1 MARDLKNWIVN
12 DNDSRD
18 TAKYKPEEW
27 TRVVP
32 GPARISSILV
42 SNVAEYVEPEDPD
55 APCVGT
61 VVEFRIAN
69 AYGETLVMIEPGA
82 LIRNHR
88 SDRFT
93 LPSIYIERGQFLE
106 FRADSPDMHV
116 IVSGAG
122 R

>member
-1 MARDLKNWIVN
+1 MNWIVN

-18 TAKYKPEEW
+18 ITKYVPNEW
-27 TRVVP
+27 ARVVP

-42 SNVAEYVEPEDPD
+42 SNTAEYVEPADPD
-55 APCVGT
+55 APCPGT

-69 AYGETLVMIEPGA
+69 AYGETLVLVEPGT
-82 LIRNHR
+82 LIRDQR

-106 FRADSPDMHV
+106 FRADNPKMHV
-116 IVSGAG
+116 IISGAG